1 MLFKSLISIYF
12 LGAMVSFNSTLLNH
26 LYIFLNIYL
35 FGVSSFF
42 LMPPSNVSDQIYLNS
57 LQSKQMARISVI
69 DKMLENLNLDDINE
83 KNLATIFS
91 VSGPVVIGKNMAGCA
106 MYELVKVGYQ
116 RLLGEIIKIE
126 NDTATIQ
133 VYEETSGL
141 CVGDSIVRTKK
152 PLCAELGPG
161 MFENIYD
168 GIQRPLKDISMDSK
182 SIYIPRGI
190 EMFSL
195 DRKKNY
201 YFKQNLNENSN
212 VGQGDILG
220 SVQENSLITIKI
232 MVPPGIFGKITYLA
246 PSGEYSLEDVI
257 CEIETS
263 KGIEKLKMIQYWPVR
278 KPRPINEKLSPVTQ
292 LHTGLRV
299 LDCLFPC
306 VQGGTTAIPGA
317 FGCGKTVISQSLSKY
332 SNSDAIIYVG
342 CGERGNE
349 MSEVLTDFPKLKLE
363 KSNESIM
370 KRTVLIANTSNM
382 PVAARE
388 ASIYTGI
395 TLAEFYR
402 DQGMHVSLMADS
414 TSRWAEAL
422 REISGRLA
430 EMPADCGYPAYLGAR
445 LSLFYER
452 AGYVSCLGSPDRKG
466 SVSIIGSVSPPGG
479 DFSDPITTATLGIV
493 QVFWGLDKRLA
504 QRKHFP
510 SIDIDISYSKYLDIL
525 HLDEIDKN
533 YILSVK
539 KAREIIEFEREI
551 EEIVQL
557 VGRNSLSE
565 YEKMVL
571 DVAKLIRED
580 FLQQNSYSEYDKC
593 CPIEKT
599 KAMLKN
605 IILFYDHCAVQLKSK
620 SWELLKSELKAAYYT
635 LIQMKFTIVDENIKE
650 NMEEATKKLVS
661 QLK

>member
-1 MLFKSLISIYF
+1 
-12 LGAMVSFNSTLLNH
+12 
-26 LYIFLNIYL
+26 
-35 FGVSSFF
+35 
-42 LMPPSNVSDQIYLNS
+42 
-57 LQSKQMARISVI
+57 MAKASVI
-69 DKMLENLNLDDINE
+69 DKMLESLNLDDLNE
-83 KNLATIFS
+83 KETATIFS

-116 RLLGEIIKIE
+116 KLLGEVIKIE

-141 CVGDSIVRTKK
+141 CVGDVIFRTKK

-168 GIQRPLKDISMDSK
+168 GIQRPLKDISLDSK
-182 SIYIPRGI
+182 SIFIPRGI
-190 EMFSL
+190 DIPAL
-195 DRKKNY
+195 DRQKHF
-201 YFKQNLNENSN
+201 YFHASKEEQNAFP
-212 VGQGDILG
+212 GDILG
-220 SVQENSLITIKI
+220 HVEENSLISIKI
-232 MVPPGIFGKITYLA
+232 LVPPNVSGKITYLA
-246 PSGEYSLEDVI
+246 PSGDYLLEDVI
-257 CEIETS
+257 CEIETLT
-263 KGIEKLKMIQYWPVR
+263 GTEKIRMVHYWPVR
-278 KPRPINEKLSPVTQ
+278 KPRPIVEKLSPETQ
-292 LHTGLRV
+292 LYTGLRV

-332 SNSDAIIYVG
+332 SNSDVIVYVG

-349 MSEVLTDFPKLKLE
+349 MSEVLTEFPKLMMDKT
-363 KSNESIM
+363 NESIM

-414 TSRWAEAL
+414 SSRWAEAL

-452 AGYVSCLGSPDRKG
+452 AGLVRCLGSPDRKG
-466 SVSIIGSVSPPGG
+466 SVSIIGAVSPPGG

-510 SIDIDISYSKYLDIL
+510 SIDIDISYSKYLELLRINEKDSDYVSSIA
-525 HLDEIDKN
+525 
-533 YILSVK
+533 
-539 KAREIIEFEREI
+539 KAREIIQFEKEI

-557 VGRNSLSE
+557 VGRNTLSE

-571 DVAKLIRED
+571 DVAKMIRED
-580 FLQQNSYSEYDKC
+580 FLQQNSYSSYDKC
-593 CPIEKT
+593 CPVEKT
-599 KAMLKN
+599 QWMLKN
-605 IILFYDHCAVQLKSK
+605 IVFFYDACALKLKGSLK
-620 SWELLKSELKAAYYT
+620 SWESLKEEFKKA
-635 LIQMKFTIVDENIKE
+635 LFILVQMKFTPVDESMNEKMNKVVEELKE
-650 NMEEATKKLVS
+650 L
-661 QLK
+661 LK